1 VVASSVS
8 IARIPPAPDGSKQG
22 IDDYLAAGGN
32 LDDLELLPFEDG
44 WLPPK
49 DWPTLADEALQG
61 LAGEVVRVIEPNT
74 ESDPAA
80 ILSLFL
86 AAYGNMINRGA
97 HFEVEGGTHYCKVWP
112 VITGE
117 SGKGRKGT
125 AQDRVNRVI
134 KDIDPQWYYNCQA
147 QGLSS
152 GEGLIYHVRD
162 RRTKEGKDGEEVVV
176 DEGVVDKR
184 LMLTEPE
191 FAGPL
196 TVMQREGNTL
206 SVALRMAWD
215 DTTLQTLAKN
225 SPEKSTKSHVTVA
238 AHTNKEELI
247 KHLTS
252 AKLGGGVGNRFF
264 FLLVRRS
271 KELPFGGG
279 TDELSDDLLDR
290 LRDAITFGKTE
301 RSIPIS
307 EEEEAGGRSAADLWR
322 VVYHDL
328 SSPAPGLFGV
338 VTGRAEAQV
347 RRFATIYAALDCSPE
362 VKITHLLAGLA
373 LWDYS
378 KQSSYLIFQGKTGDE
393 IADEILQALQASDE
407 EGMSRND
414 LLNYFNR
421 NVKAARIRAALMQL
435 HRDGWATYEKVKR
448 AGPGAPEE
456 RWYASVPE

>member
-1 VVASSVS
+1 MSVS
-8 IARIPPAPDGSKQG
+8 IVRIPPAPDGSKQG
-22 IDDYLAAGGN
+22 IDDYLAAGRD
-32 LDDLELLPFEDG
+32 LDDLEVLPFEGG
-44 WLPPK
+44 WIPPR
-49 DWPTLADEALQG
+49 DWPTLAKDALQG
-61 LAGEVVRVIEPNT
+61 LAGEVVNTIAPNT
-74 ESDPAA
+74 ESDPVA
-80 ILSLFL
+80 ILALFL
-86 AAYGNMINRGA
+86 AAYGNMIGRGA
-97 HFEVEGGTHYCKVWP
+97 HFVVEGGQHFCKAWP

-125 AQDRVNRVI
+125 AQDRVNRLLKRV
-134 KDIDPQWYYNCQA
+134 DEHWYYNCQA

-162 RRTKEGKDGEEVVV
+162 RKTKEGKDGETVVV

-206 SVALRMAWD
+206 SVVLRMAWD
-215 DTTLQTLAKN
+215 DTTLQTLSKN
-225 SPEKSTKSHVTVA
+225 SPERSTKSHVTIA

-252 AKLGGGVGNRFF
+252 AKLGGGIGNRFF
-264 FLLVRRS
+264 FLLVKRS
-271 KELPFGGG
+271 KELPFGGQEDKF
-279 TDELSDDLLDR
+279 TDDLLNR
-290 LRDAITFGKTE
+290 LREAVAFGRNE
-301 RSIPIS
+301 RHIRVS
-307 EEEEAGGRSAADLWR
+307 EKPEVGGRSAADLWR
-322 VVYHDL
+322 AVYSDL
-328 SSPAPGLFGV
+328 SSPAPGLFGA

-362 VKITHLLAGLA
+362 VEISHLLAGLA

-378 KQSSYLIFQGKTGDE
+378 KQSAYLIFQDKTGDE

-421 NVKAARIRAALMQL
+421 NVKAARIRAALVQL
-435 HRDGWATYEKVKR
+435 HRDGWTTYEKVKR
-448 AGPGAPEE
+448 DGPGAPEE
-456 RWYASVPE
+456 RWFASVPE